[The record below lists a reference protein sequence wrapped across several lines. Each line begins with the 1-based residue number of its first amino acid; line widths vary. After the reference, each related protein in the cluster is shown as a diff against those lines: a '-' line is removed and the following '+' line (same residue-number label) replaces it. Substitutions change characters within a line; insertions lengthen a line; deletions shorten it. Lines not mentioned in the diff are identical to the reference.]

1 VSSEVRFPMKQQGVV
16 VMREGGRVA
25 VSMVWWCELA
35 VTTCHIRWYSHVEH
49 DNRVLKLT
57 CHDSLH
63 SLTVEHVA

>member
-1 VSSEVRFPMKQQGVV
+1 M
-16 VMREGGRVA
+16 M
-25 VSMVWWCELA
+25 
-35 VTTCHIRWYSHVEH
+35 CHIRWHSHVEH